1 MPRSVPLKL
10 NVTTVWEHPP
20 GAKYNAFVVT
30 PAVLLAA
37 GQSSQGQSSAFLT
50 AVKIDDGAEVWR
62 QPLPAPA
69 VKGGLALAHDARLF
83 LSLQD
88 GRVLCFA
95 ETQTNS
101 R

>member
-1 MPRSVPLKL
+1 M
-10 NVTTVWEHPP
+10 
-20 GAKYNAFVVT
+20 
-30 PAVLLAA
+30 
-37 GQSSQGQSSAFLT
+37 QSL
-50 AVKIDDGAEVWR
+50 KIDDGAEVWR

-69 VKGGLALAHDARLF
+69 VKGGLALDHEARLF

-88 GRVLCFA
+88 GRVLCLA